1 MAGINKVILVG
12 NLGKDP
18 ELRYTP
24 NGTAVATFPLATSS
38 RWKDSAGESQQRTE
52 WHRIVAWGRQAEVC
66 NEYLKKGS
74 QVYLEG
80 RIQYRSFDD
89 KEGNKRYVTE
99 IIARLVQML
108 GRKEP
113 ETSLPP
119 GQMAEVEKE
128 TPAEEEEDLPF

>member
-128 TPAEEEEDLPF
+128 APAEEEEDLPF

>member
-1 MAGINKVILVG
+1 MAGINKVILIG

-24 NGTAVATFPLATSS
+24 SGTAVATFPLATTS
-38 RWKDSAGESQQRTE
+38 RWKNSSGEAQERTD

-108 GRKEP
+108 GRREAEP
-113 ETSLPP
+113 SLPP
-119 GQMAEVEKE
+119 EQMAEIEKE
-128 TPAEEEEDLPF
+128 TPSDEDEDLPF

>member
-38 RWKDSAGESQQRTE
+38 RWKDSSGEFQEKTD

-74 QVYLEG
+74 QVYVEG
-80 RIQYRSFDD
+80 KIQYRSFED
-89 KEGNKRYVTE
+89 KDGNKRFITE
-99 IIARLVQML
+99 VIARLVRML

-113 ETSLPP
+113 EPSLPP
-119 GQMAEVEKE
+119 EELSEVEKE
-128 TPAEEEEDLPF
+128 APSEEEEDLPF

>member
-52 WHRIVAWGRQAEVC
+52 WHRIVTWGRQAEVC

-89 KEGNKRYVTE
+89 KEGNKRFVTE

-108 GRKEP
+108 GRREP

-119 GQMAEVEKE
+119 EQMAEVEKE
-128 TPAEEEEDLPF
+128 ASTEEEEDLPF

>member
-1 MAGINKVILVG
+1 MARVNKAILIG

-24 NGTAVATFPLATSS
+24 SGTAVANFPLATTS
-38 RWKDSAGESQQRTE
+38 RWKNSSGDFQEKTD

-74 QVYLEG
+74 QVYVEG

-89 KEGNKRYVTE
+89 KEGNKRFVTE
-99 IIARLVQML
+99 IIASVVQML
-108 GRKEP
+108 GRKEA
-113 ETSLPP
+113 ESSLPP
-119 GQMAEVEKE
+119 EQMAEIEKE
-128 TPAEEEEDLPF
+128 SASEEDEDLPF

>member
-1 MAGINKVILVG
+1 MIGINKVILVG

-24 NGTAVATFPLATSS
+24 NGTAVANFPLATTS
-38 RWKDSAGESQQRTE
+38 RWKDSSGEFQEKTD
-52 WHRIVAWGRQAEVC
+52 WHRIIAWGRQAEVC

-74 QVYLEG
+74 QVFVEG

-89 KEGNKRYVTE
+89 KEGNKRFVTE
-99 IIARLVQML
+99 IIAGVVRML

-113 ETSLPP
+113 EPAPP
-119 GQMAEVEKE
+119 PEEMADVEKE
-128 TPAEEEEDLPF
+128 ASTEGEEDLPF